1 MKRPLLL
8 FFMFTAAVAAASCS
22 RPQATEPPF
31 RITATI
37 KDLMDSEVDKSADVL
52 WDSVSTI
59 VSRDG
64 IDERQPRTPEEWAN
78 VRRNAVTLVEATN
91 LLLMEGRK
99 VARPGEK
106 AENPDVELGPEEI
119 QTVIDGDRAAWVK
132 FAHGLH
138 DAGMVALKAIDEKNV
153 QGLQDAGEGI
163 DNACEQCHL
172 KYWYPS
178 GTQFDEA
185 KKAAAARRNKS

>member
-1 MKRPLLL
+1 
-8 FFMFTAAVAAASCS
+8 
-22 RPQATEPPF
+22 
-31 RITATI
+31 
-37 KDLMDSEVDKSADVL
+37 
-52 WDSVSTI
+52 
-59 VSRDG
+59 
-64 IDERQPRTPEEWAN
+64 
-78 VRRNAVTLVEATN
+78 VTLVEATN